1 MEISATILHTLY
13 PQGSSD
19 ITDHM
24 TKVLLSEINGLD
36 TIRLERSTPSFVD
49 FEITICKLSLQCL
62 SNWPRSEISNTV
74 LCETKF
80 RYKDCPESKVKHNM
94 LKENEFLDSKGAGNV
109 TLDYDLETTALKF
122 LKSPFYE
129 VRKSVLEIIKQCL
142 RQKQVLAFQT
152 DSCDHGDV
160 LDDCDN
166 ALPGLRGELLCN
178 DVNNSVKI
186 FEELITM
193 AFDRETHHECLTEVG

>member
-1 MEISATILHTLY
+1 
-13 PQGSSD
+13 
-19 ITDHM
+19 M

-36 TIRLERSTPSFVD
+36 TRLVRSMPSFVD
-49 FEITICKLSLQCL
+49 FEIAICKLSLHCL
-62 SNWPRSEISNTV
+62 SSWPKSEISNVV

-80 RYKDCPESKVKHNM
+80 RNQDCPESKVKHDM
-94 LKENEFLDSKGAGNV
+94 LKENEFLDTKGAGNI
-109 TLDYDLETTALKF
+109 TLGFDLETTVLKF
-122 LKSPFYE
+122 LKCPFYE
-129 VRKSVLEIIKQCL
+129 VRKNVLEIIKQCL

-166 ALPGLRGELLCN
+166 ALPGLGDELLCN
-178 DVNNSVKI
+178 VVNNSVKI
-186 FEELITM
+186 FAELITM

>member
-24 TKVLLSEINGLD
+24 TKVLLSEIDSLD
-36 TIRLERSTPSFVD
+36 TRLERSTPSFVD

-62 SNWPRSEISNTV
+62 CNWPRSEISNAV

-80 RYKDCPESKVKHNM
+80 RNKDCKKSNVTHDT
-94 LKENEFLDSKGAGNV
+94 LIENDFSDSKGAGEAI
-109 TLDYDLETTALKF
+109 LDFDLETTVLKL

-129 VRKSVLEIIKQCL
+129 VRKSILEIIKQCL
-142 RQKQVLAFQT
+142 RQKQVLTFQT

-166 ALPGLRGELLCN
+166 ALPGLRGEILCN
-178 DVNNSVKI
+178 VVNNSEKI
-186 FEELITM
+186 FAELITM
-193 AFDRETHHECLTEVG
+193 AFDREAHHECLTEVG

>member
-13 PQGSSD
+13 PQGSTH

-24 TKVLLSEINGLD
+24 TKVLLTEINCLD
-36 TIRLERSTPSFVD
+36 TRLERGTPSFVD
-49 FEITICKLSLQCL
+49 FEIAICKLSLQCL
-62 SNWPRSEISNTV
+62 SSWPRSEISDTV

-80 RYKDCPESKVKHNM
+80 RNKDCRESIVKHDM
-94 LKENEFLDSKGAGNV
+94 PKENEFLNSKGAGNV
-109 TLDYDLETTALKF
+109 TIDFDLETTVLKF

-129 VRKSVLEIIKQCL
+129 VRKSVLEMIKQCL

-166 ALPGLRGELLCN
+166 ALPSLRDELLCIV
-178 DVNNSVKI
+178 VNNSVKI